1 MPAFTHTAGVGCRR
15 AMRWFAA
22 LRAIAPRL
30 RRAPTIPHASGLN
43 LNIALQYSKVSL
55 TFAPNFK
62 PNECMS
68 NSGIK
73 VFAPATVA
81 NVGCGFDI
89 LGLAIEQPGDEII
102 ARWSDE
108 PGFRITKITG
118 AKNKL
123 SFVPTENTAGV
134 AALALLADL
143 KNDDLLAGRGINLE
157 VHKKMP
163 FSSGLGSSAA
173 SAVGAAMA
181 INELLRRPYTKREL
195 LPFAMAGEELAS
207 GARHADNVAPS
218 LLGGLQLVRDNETLD
233 IHRLHT
239 PRGLYVTVVY
249 PHVSV
254 PTKEAR
260 AILSKTV
267 SLKSHVTQSANLGA
281 LVTGLFTA
289 DLDLVS
295 RALQDVIIEPQRAAL
310 IPNFYDIQNTAL
322 QNGALGCSISGAGP
336 SIFALCPNSF
346 VAENIAAAM
355 KRIYADAKIAHDVFI
370 SPINHEGAKLS

>member
-1 MPAFTHTAGVGCRR
+1 
-15 AMRWFAA
+15 
-22 LRAIAPRL
+22 
-30 RRAPTIPHASGLN
+30 
-43 LNIALQYSKVSL
+43 
-55 TFAPNFK
+55 
-62 PNECMS
+62 MS
-68 NSGIK
+68 NSGVK

-108 PGFRITKITG
+108 PGLRITKITG
-118 AKNKL
+118 AKGKL
-123 SFVPTENTAGV
+123 SYIPTENTAGV
-134 AALALLADL
+134 AALALLSDI
-143 KNDDLLAGRGINLE
+143 KDDGLLSGRGISLE

-181 INELLRRPYTKREL
+181 VNELLKRPYSKREL

-218 LLGGLQLVRDNETLD
+218 LLGGLQLVRDNQTLD

-267 SLKSHVTQSANLGA
+267 ALTAHTAQSANLGA
-281 LVTGLFTA
+281 LVAGFFTA
-289 DLDLVS
+289 DLDLIS
-295 RALQDVIIEPQRAAL
+295 RSLQDVIIEPQRAAL
-310 IPNFYDIQNTAL
+310 IPNFYDVQASAL
-322 QNGALGCSISGAGP
+322 GAGALGCSISGAGP

-346 VAENIAAAM
+346 VAENVAEAM
-355 KRIYADAKIAHDVFI
+355 KRIYTNANIEHDVFL
-370 SPINHEGAKLS
+370 SGINHEGAKLC